1 MLQVMLFVFSV
12 LLITAPLSLGYSSGS
27 TGTNVC
33 GTFYGSTQCCS
44 GWTKGLDGLCTIA
57 ICDGNC
63 GERGSCI
70 APNKC
75 RCEDGRIREDCIVED
90 DYGYLADEPVRC
102 PLNCNNRGN
111 CINGKCVCES
121 GFRGSACDEEEMG
134 PCFLQTERGV
144 CKDKIK
150 NSGNV
155 TVMMTRNACCASVG
169 AAWGELCQAC
179 SNRQSYCGKG
189 YIPLGHKCVDVNE
202 CDIPN
207 VCARGICR
215 NTEGSFECNCP
226 RGYVYDAVSVQCRPA
241 QNGCQQDPQPCTP
254 GGRCIPIHESAY
266 FCQCDPGYVAVDGN
280 TRCRR
285 EEVALNYCEIFEGK
299 LCKNGECHPTATSYE
314 CTCNSGYVPNRFKK
328 QCIKEFNA
336 CAMYGNNVC
345 ANGQCIPSGRSFRCS
360 CNPGYVPSK
369 DGTLC
374 LDKCQQ
380 LGPALCLNGFC
391 VGRPYGDYECLC
403 NYGYQPST
411 DRKSCIISDPFRTS
425 KRETWGGSS
434 YRGSY
439 QADWPHDFKSN
450 KIYAP
455 KPQYSELRLAPP
467 SALSYP
473 NPCDD
478 IAIKRKCTGGFCIN
492 LDKGQ
497 YECRCFSGYRAVNR
511 NTQCIAD
518 YKRQWGM

>member
-1 MLQVMLFVFSV
+1 
-12 LLITAPLSLGYSSGS
+12 
-27 TGTNVC
+27 
-33 GTFYGSTQCCS
+33 
-44 GWTKGLDGLCTIA
+44 
-57 ICDGNC
+57 
-63 GERGSCI
+63 
-70 APNKC
+70 
-75 RCEDGRIREDCIVED
+75 
-90 DYGYLADEPVRC
+90 
-102 PLNCNNRGN
+102 
-111 CINGKCVCES
+111 
-121 GFRGSACDEEEMG
+121 MG

-518 YKRQWGM
+518 YKRQWATASSLP